1 MTTTTHPTFDTSNM
15 SVEELIRALSNKAL
29 FKLRRLPPSKQQ
41 VAKGK
46 RQGSWRVTLTYR
58 WTTEHRCT
66 VQSEDL
72 RQALVRAFNSWYDFH
87 RFIHAQSGAMKPR
100 EWRKV
105 QRTNRARMYHKH
117 A

>member
-1 MTTTTHPTFDTSNM
+1 M
-15 SVEELIRALSNKAL
+15 SVEELIRSLANKAL

-46 RQGSWRVTLTYR
+46 LEGSWRVTLTYR

-87 RFIHAQSGAMKPR
+87 RFIHAHSGAMKPR

-105 QRTNRARMYHKH
+105 QRTNRRNMYNRYDQYR
-117 A
+117 